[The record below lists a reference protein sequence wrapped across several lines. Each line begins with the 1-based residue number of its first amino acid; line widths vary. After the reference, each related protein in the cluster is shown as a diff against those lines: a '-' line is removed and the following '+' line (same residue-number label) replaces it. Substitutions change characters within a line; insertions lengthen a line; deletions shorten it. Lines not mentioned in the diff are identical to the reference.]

1 MKRIKRIPKIILGLS
16 ALLWLTNGFITV
28 TVTHAKAKPSKKS
41 DGASKKVSAPPL
53 SPAQLK
59 GQIIFLKNA
68 DVWAVDPRMKKQTLL
83 FKSLFYSPDA
93 PLNPQDFGGT
103 IGFGANSIAFS
114 PDCRRLAFTFYQAGK
129 GGSELMLMNLDGS
142 GRRRLS
148 NTQFEYSTLA
158 PRWSPDG
165 EKLLYSTLSP
175 YRSGGPGYGS
185 AGIGIFDMSDT
196 ETKEQKTFPLDLS
209 LSSYDPYWSWDSQSI
224 LFTSSAQSIDYVG
237 EGEHPPQLR
246 TARLDG
252 SPNQPFDGDWTQFKT
267 PMATR
272 DGQFRFEADWQKI
285 DNQKEVFLSL
295 WANRGTAEQ
304 QAQWSRDLGATNP
317 FIIRYF
323 SFPEDGQLYA
333 GEFYAAEAAW
343 FELRADKTGLTEQ
356 KYRQGVFL
364 LKRGDFNYRR
374 LLAADCV
381 LAQWL

>member
-1 MKRIKRIPKIILGLS
+1 MKRISKIILGLS
-16 ALLWLTNGFITV
+16 ALLCLVSICV
-28 TVTHAKAKPSKKS
+28 DAAHAKPKIGKKS
-41 DGASKKVSAPPL
+41 VAVPRKSSASPL

-68 DVWAVDPRMKKQTLL
+68 DVWAVDPRTKKQTLL
-83 FKSLFYSPDA
+83 FKSLFYAPDA
-93 PLNPQDFGGT
+93 PLNPEDFGGA

-114 PDCRRLAFTFYQAGK
+114 PDRRRLAFTFYQDGK

-148 NTQFEYSTLA
+148 NTQFEYSAWA

-165 EKLLYSTLSP
+165 EKLLYSTRSP

-185 AGIGIFDMSDT
+185 AGLGIIDLSDT
-196 ETKEQKTFPLDLS
+196 KNEEQKTFPLDLS

-224 LFTSSAQSIDYVG
+224 LFTSSPQSIDYVG
-237 EGEHPPQLR
+237 EGEQPPQLR

-252 SPNQPFDGDWTQFKT
+252 SPNQLFDGDWTQFKT
-267 PMATR
+267 PMGTR
-272 DGQFRFEADWQKI
+272 DGQFRFEADYEKI
-285 DNQKEVFLSL
+285 DLQKEVYSPV
-295 WANRGTAEQ
+295 WANRGKAEQ
-304 QAQWSRDLGATNP
+304 PSQWNRDMGAVNP
-317 FIIRYF
+317 FVIRYF
-323 SFPEDGQLYA
+323 SFPDGGQLYE

-343 FELRADKTGLTEQ
+343 FEMRADKTGLTKQ